1 MESNILNQESKPTIS
16 SIFFDKTN
24 IQTEIQK
31 INSEKVKNSLPDL
44 QNQLDDLEQE
54 FKYYQKERIG
64 QGYEKPLSMTQ
75 EQKEKK
81 WNIEARI
88 DIVSEE
94 LELLQDKLKNLNE
107 KVVKESNAN
116 MLRWGLQCASKNH
129 GLNQPNDK
137 LIGQM
142 AILDGQRVSM
152 CPSGIL
158 IIDDEASPYNGMA
171 VSDYR
176 KLSKQWHAD
185 RLKKDDELLIILQKN
200 AKLNGDPI
208 PRATEQSFN
217 RTVSKAD
224 LPKFPDW
231 AKKYSM
237 KVVDEEEVTYTRK
250 PKYSNSR
257 VSK

>member
-1 MESNILNQESKPTIS
+1 MESNILNQESKPNVNS
-16 SIFFDKTN
+16 VLFDKTN

-31 INSEKVKNSLPDL
+31 INNEKVRNSLPDL

-75 EQKEKK
+75 EQLERK
-81 WNIEARI
+81 WEIEARI
-88 DIVSEE
+88 DIVTEE
-94 LELLQDKLKNLNE
+94 IEILQDKLKNINE

-116 MLRWGLQCASKNH
+116 MLRYGLQCASRNH

-137 LIGQM
+137 LINVM
-142 AILDGQRVSM
+142 KEIDGQTVSM
-152 CPSGIL
+152 CPEGLL
-158 IIDDEASPYNGMA
+158 IITDEASPYNGMA

-185 RLKKDDELLIILQKN
+185 RLKKDEELLLKLQKE
-200 AKLNGDPI
+200 AKANGDPI

-237 KVVDEEEVTYTRK
+237 KVVEEDEEEMVRM
-250 PKYSNSR
+250 PKYRKVN
-257 VSK
+257 K